1 MRRFRFNLEKL
12 LEVRA
17 FHERRAELVL
27 AEKAGRCALLEAR
40 LEEIAESRR
49 RTGREMF
56 STGRQLPDY
65 RAAELYIVRLD
76 RDRDRTIEELA
87 AAEVE
92 REAARADYVEK
103 RKAREAIDK
112 LKERRQAEY
121 YRLAEREETKALDD
135 MARRRPVESID
146 LRAPADRQG
155 AATED
160 LRAPADRQGAAA
172 IDHRFPAG
180 RRGAV
185 AKG

>member
-40 LEEIAESRR
+40 LEELAESRR

-56 STGRQLPDY
+56 SPGRSLHDY
-65 RAAELYIVRLD
+65 RAAELYLVRLD
-76 RDRDRTIEELA
+76 RDRDRAIEELA
-87 AAEVE
+87 VAELE
-92 REAARADYVEK
+92 REEARADYVEK
-103 RKAREAIDK
+103 RKSREAIDK

-121 YRLAEREETKALDD
+121 YRLAEREETKVLDD
-135 MARRRPVESID
+135 MARRRTVETID
-146 LRAPADRQG
+146 RRSPA
-155 AATED
+155 E
-160 LRAPADRQGAAA
+160 
-172 IDHRFPAG
+172 